1 MEIDVTTRTPSLW
14 LAATVMLAWSISS
27 ALMAADP
34 LTCDDNLPLRQQHL
48 SAEPLLSNLPAVPA
62 LGISGGDGELVQWII
77 QQAGPEGYREIAITE
92 DGLMADGLAARL
104 LDVDM
109 NAGIASFEA
118 CSDQGFLVIAVYTD
132 EAALTGLLV
141 EALSS
146 QHAVNY
152 ANVTLFGNDRIGSGF
167 NSGGAEGTLDII
179 SRQLTLPA
187 EDIGRSLAELVLTEN
202 VSSVLEV
209 AESQAP
215 VFAFESDSCVVQDQF
230 IVHSRWPNICIGFAN
245 PAVTAID
252 VVIDGRLGQRM
263 TSDRS
268 FVSVADEVYVV
279 TIGEGEQARRVPM
292 ASIVLDRE

>member
-1 MEIDVTTRTPSLW
+1 METNVTPRTPSLC
-14 LAATVMLAWSISS
+14 LAATVLLAWSISS
-27 ALMAADP
+27 AVMAADP
-34 LTCDDNLPLRQQHL
+34 LSCEDDLLPRQHHL
-48 SAEPLLSNLPAVPA
+48 SAEPRLSELPAVPA

-92 DGLMADGLAARL
+92 DGLMANGLAARL
-104 LDVDM
+104 LGVDM
-109 NAGIASFEA
+109 NAGTASFEA
-118 CSDQGFLVIAVYTD
+118 CSDQGFLAIAVYTD

-167 NSGGAEGTLDII
+167 NSGGAEGTLNII
-179 SRQLTLPA
+179 SSQLTLPA
-187 EDIGRSLAELVLTEN
+187 EDIGRSVAELVLTEN

-230 IVHSRWPNICIGFAN
+230 IVHSSWPNICIGFAN

-252 VVIDGRLGQRM
+252 VVVDGRLGQRM

-279 TIGEGEQARRVPM
+279 TIGEGDQARRVPM
-292 ASIVLDRE
+292 ASIVLDRQ